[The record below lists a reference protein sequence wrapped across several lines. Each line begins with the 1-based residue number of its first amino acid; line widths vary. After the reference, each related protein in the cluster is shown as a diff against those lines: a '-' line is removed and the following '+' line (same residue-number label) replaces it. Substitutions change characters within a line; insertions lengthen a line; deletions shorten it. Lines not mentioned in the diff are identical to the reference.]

1 MQKQQI
7 ISITDKSKLE
17 INLVDAILI
26 FDDDYLK
33 IQTETGVIEATGN
46 GLKVES
52 LIKETGQITVIGDIS
67 GVGFIE
73 KKKRK

>member
-17 INLVDAILI
+17 VNMVEAILI

-33 IQTETGVIEATGN
+33 IQTEIGVIEATGS

-67 GVGFIE
+67 GVGFVE